1 MTNLQN
7 LFKPIIFSLLI
18 ILSAASSSS
27 DDDVSELTFK

>member
-27 DDDVSELTFK
+27 DDVSELTFK